1 MASRTEEIEKY
12 GKRISMRSITHKLK
26 RGYDRNRL
34 KKQASNTMMTC
45 LCCALTLDA
54 DSMQLRKPFAV
65 RRMLTSTF
73 ALLFNIKTKDFGKTS
88 HETSKTYNLK
98 YLQTIISSCSS
109 VMFEMPAFFIR
120 ENSSLFLLMTN
131 LRSHPSITAYK

>member
-1 MASRTEEIEKY
+1 MDIIDEILPDSAYSLAYSAETLPAHQ
-12 GKRISMRSITHKLK
+12 GWGRS
-26 RGYDRNRL
+26 
-34 KKQASNTMMTC
+34 
-45 LCCALTLDA
+45 
-54 DSMQLRKPFAV
+54 
-65 RRMLTSTF
+65 STF

-131 LRSHPSITAYK
+131 LRSHPSITACK